1 MGGIVKGAKE
11 FMRFDP
17 LTSGVEDWN
26 LSKAEEEGIARYH
39 IEGNTMVENSM
50 PVNNGNIP
58 DELFIDHKNRGRIIR
73 DLQTHAGSKRGHYRS
88 KFAMRNPAALDP
100 TDARANKY
108 TFTDASFDEIMG
120 SAKKIYSGRKPR
132 PRPEDASLPSGRH
145 KAKFYIEHDPIL
157 AGRQDPAGAIHGN
170 TNISKIIAV
179 TDDQGKID
187 YISTI
192 YPRLKRR

>member
-1 MGGIVKGAKE
+1 
-11 FMRFDP
+11 MR
-17 LTSGVEDWN
+17 S
-26 LSKAEEEGIARYH
+26 AI
-39 IEGNTMVENSM
+39 
-50 PVNNGNIP
+50 
-58 DELFIDHKNRGRIIR
+58 RI
-73 DLQTHAGSKRGHYRS
+73 HSAGSPKS
-88 KFAMRNPAALDP
+88 
-100 TDARANKY
+100 
-108 TFTDASFDEIMG
+108 
-120 SAKKIYSGRKPR
+120 
-132 PRPEDASLPSGRH
+132 RPEDASLPSGRH